1 MTEEMRQRLYA
12 NNPYYHYH
20 KKLGAKQAIIKSGDK
35 PRVSEI
41 FTRKPY
47 SCYGGQNEVSKVRK

>member
-1 MTEEMRQRLYA
+1 MSKKECSKAYF
-12 NNPYYHYH
+12 NH
-20 KKLGAKQAIIKSGDK
+20 KLAMEAAKKVPK
-35 PRVSEI
+35 VSKVSKI